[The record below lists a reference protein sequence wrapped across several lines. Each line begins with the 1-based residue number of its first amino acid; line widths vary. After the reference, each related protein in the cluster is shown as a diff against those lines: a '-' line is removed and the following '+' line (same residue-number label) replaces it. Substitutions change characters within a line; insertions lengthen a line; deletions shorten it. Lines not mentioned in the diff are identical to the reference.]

1 MTAVIE
7 DMQRDDWPTVRA
19 IYGEGLAT
27 GLAAFMTSP
36 PKWAGWN
43 ADHLEVGRLV
53 SRRNGGRDDGSIG
66 GFAALS
72 PVPDT

>member
-1 MTAVIE
+1 MNFTIQ
-7 DMQRDDWPTVRA
+7 DMQRNDWTQVRA

-27 GLAAFMTSP
+27 GLAAFMTAP
-36 PKWAGWN
+36 PKWASWN
-43 ADHLEVGRLV
+43 AGHLKLGRSVARSDNNAIL
-53 SRRNGGRDDGSIG
+53 